1 MAARLVFGDKCVAL
15 PEKFGGDA
23 VDGFADTSAERVIA
37 VAGGLAVRP
46 GDFDQ
51 PVLAVITVFREE
63 LLAFATA
70 FLGQVA
76 EGVVGVVA
84 VALDQQAVA
93 GDDVG
98 AGAVLHQQV
107 AGRVVGET
115 FLHVVGMVGAGQAL
129 QRVVAVVV
137 FAFAGVEQAGE
148 VAGSVV
154 VVLAL
159 VERMG
164 LVGDG
169 VGVQALLVVVV
180 IVAEQL
186 ALLALVFQTGV
197 EQVRCQGFAI

>member
-1 MAARLVFGDKCVAL
+1 M
-15 PEKFGGDA
+15 
-23 VDGFADTSAERVIA
+23 
-37 VAGGLAVRP
+37 
-46 GDFDQ
+46 
-51 PVLAVITVFREE
+51 LAVITVFREE

-76 EGVVGVVA
+76 EGVVGVAA

-107 AGRVVGET
+107 AGWVVGET

-197 EQVRCQGFAI
+197 EQVRGQGFAIQFNSR